1 MKIRALPSPRKD
13 VASFQSCWYIKV
25 DRTEEGDPELLVV
38 VVVVVVPEKLLL
50 FMFSIVVED
59 DVPAAAEALPVV
71 EDEGKTHKGIDPDPP
86 ERGGLAFL
94 MTLLLEQQLLS
105 SATSI

>member
-59 DVPAAAEALPVV
+59 DVPAAAEAEA
-71 EDEGKTHKGIDPDPP
+71 EDEGNTHKGIDPDPP